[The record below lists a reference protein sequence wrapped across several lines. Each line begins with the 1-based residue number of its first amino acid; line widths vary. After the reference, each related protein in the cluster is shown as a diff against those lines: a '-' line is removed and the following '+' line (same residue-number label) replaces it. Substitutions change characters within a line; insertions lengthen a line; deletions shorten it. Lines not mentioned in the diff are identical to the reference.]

1 MNEKDIEVFLR
12 NSIKH
17 MALILKAGGDI
28 EIRGGANGIKILENK
43 RKLVRQEFHKDA

>member
-1 MNEKDIEVFLR
+1 MTDKDIEIFLR

-17 MALILKAGGDI
+17 MALILKSGSDI

-43 RKLVRQEFHKDA
+43 RKLVRQELHKDA